1 MTNIPNIFLDA
12 ANKFTEMSESQR
24 IQMYQDLKSF
34 YENDYEQIETYIKT
48 LLKGKGLYSESTLN
62 KLIIRHRDNI
72 QKVLKRLT
80 AGIYENTPVR
90 EIGETEYDLPTY
102 LDSINYNAKIKEIF
116 RKAKYY
122 GIAEMFVYWDG
133 TKVRL
138 EVLTPERY
146 VVETA
151 ANDYLK
157 KDKIYIQKSRYNNGQ
172 FELIYDVWTDN
183 TYSILLSDGKLEKR
197 LVGKSEVEIQPN
209 IYGKIPV
216 IPLRFNEGDYYFPEP
231 NWDLFHSQIALDV
244 KRTNNFYTE
253 LFQTFGI
260 YVATNLNLKENE
272 ALSPNKILK
281 VDNVKTED
289 VTPSLQFVA
298 PNVNWD
304 QLNGNIDFEVLD
316 MLRSQGINTSSSS
329 LDQKA
334 QSGAA
339 KTIDEIE
346 VIEERESVKENLYR
360 FEKELLEMIR
370 IVQNN
375 NSRSIPEG
383 EFEIYYSEEKSIES
397 IDDKVK
403 RRDMEIKYNIK
414 SPVDFIME
422 DFECSEEEAKEIYL
436 DNKNEF
442 HEGGDSSNSN
452 DINESNDLNN
462 SMDDS
467 MDNTNF

>member
-1 MTNIPNIFLDA
+1 MTNIPNIFIEA
-12 ANKFTEMSESQR
+12 TQAFTELSESSR
-24 IQMYQDLKSF
+24 IKLYKELKSF
-34 YENDYEQIETYIKT
+34 YDNDYDEIESYLTN
-48 LLKGKGLYSESTLN
+48 LLKTKGLYSEATLN

-72 QKVLKRLT
+72 QKILKKLT

-90 EIGETEYDLPTY
+90 EISEVDYDLSTY
-102 LDSINYNAKIKEIF
+102 LDSINYNLKIKEIF

-133 TKVRL
+133 SKVRL

-146 VVETA
+146 VVETT
-151 ANDYLK
+151 ANDYLEK
-157 KDKIYIQKSRYNNGQ
+157 EKIYIQKSRNNNGK
-172 FELIYDVWTDN
+172 FELIYDVWTKD

-197 LVGKSEVEIQPN
+197 LVGDGEVEIQPN

-216 IPLRFNEGDYYFPEP
+216 IALRFNETDYYYPEP

-260 YVATNLNLKENE
+260 YVATNLNLKEGE

-289 VTPSLQFVA
+289 VTPSLQFVS
-298 PNVNWD
+298 PDVDWN

-360 FEKELLEMIR
+360 FEKELLELIR

-375 NSRSIPEG
+375 NSKQLPEG

-397 IDDKVK
+397 VDDKVK
-403 RRDMEIKYNIK
+403 RREMEMKYNIK
-414 SPVDFIME
+414 SPIDFIME
-422 DFECSEEEAKEIYL
+422 DYECGIEEATEIYNENKTIIQS
-436 DNKNEF
+436 DN
-442 HEGGDSSNSN
+442 DNSKR
-452 DINESNDLNN
+452 
-462 SMDDS
+462 
-467 MDNTNF
+467 F